1 MAQPKKR
8 KLVDGVAA
16 VVGSE
21 VVLISDVQ
29 TQYDVAQRQG
39 YGVELTECLVFSEML
54 LQKLMLHQAEVDSIY
69 VDDSMVDDN
78 LDRRFAQLEQQL
90 GGQRAVERF
99 YDKSYVEMK
108 EEMRP
113 LLKNQLIAEKM
124 RGQIVQDINVTPG
137 EVQTYFDKIPSDSLP
152 LINTMVEVAQI
163 VKFPEISREAEEEA
177 IEKLKELK
185 SRIESGMSFR
195 SMAVLYSED
204 PGSSKE
210 GGVYKG
216 IKRGQFVKEFE
227 AVAFNL
233 KRGEISDPFK
243 TEYGYH
249 IVQLIQK
256 KGQELD
262 LQHIL
267 IKPKFT
273 QENLAE
279 AKNFLDSL
287 RVSITSEAMSFEEA
301 AREFSEDDG
310 TKFNGGILVNMQTGD
325 TKWEVSMLD
334 RQLFAAINVLKEGEI
349 SKPQFMRTPDQKE
362 GFRLVLLR
370 KRSEPHKANMH
381 DDYQFIKIRAQQ
393 QKQQNVMEEWIDQR
407 IEETYI
413 KITPNLF
420 DCELQQRWQEM
431 VN

>member
-1 MAQPKKR
+1 MAQPKK
-8 KLVDGVAA
+8 KTLVDGIAA

-21 VVLISDVQ
+21 VVLISDIEV
-29 TQYDVAQRQG
+29 QYDAAQRQN
-39 YGVELTECLVFSEML
+39 YGVELDECMVFGEML
-54 LQKLMLHQAEVDSIY
+54 LQKLMLHQAEIDSVM
-69 VDDSMVDDN
+69 VDDSEVDMN

-99 YDKSYVEMK
+99 YEKSYVEMK
-108 EEMRP
+108 EEMRS
-113 LLKNQLIAEKM
+113 LMKNQLIAERM
-124 RGQIVQDINVTPG
+124 RGQIVQDIDVTPG
-137 EVQTYFDKIPSDSLP
+137 EVQSFFDGIPTDSLP
-152 LINTMVEVAQI
+152 LINTEVEVAQI

-177 IEKLKELK
+177 IKKLKDLK

-210 GGVYKG
+210 GGKYTG

-249 IVQLIQK
+249 IVQLIEK

-273 QENLAE
+273 QEDLAE

-287 RVSITSEAMSFEEA
+287 RVSITSGAMSFEEA

-310 TKFNGGILVNMQTGD
+310 TKFNGGILVNLNTGD

-349 SKPQFMRTPDQKE
+349 SKPQFMRTQDQKE

-370 KRSEPHKANMH
+370 KRTEPHKANMH
-381 DDYQFIKIRAQQ
+381 DDYQFIKVRAQQ
-393 QKQQNVMEEWIDQR
+393 TKQQKALEDWVENKID
-407 IEETYI
+407 ETYI
-413 KITPNLF
+413 KISPNLF
-420 DCELQQRWQEM
+420 DCELQAIWQKM
-431 VN
+431 VK

>member
-1 MAQPKKR
+1 
-8 KLVDGVAA
+8 
-16 VVGSE
+16 
-21 VVLISDVQ
+21 
-29 TQYDVAQRQG
+29 
-39 YGVELTECLVFSEML
+39 
-54 LQKLMLHQAEVDSIY
+54 
-69 VDDSMVDDN
+69 
-78 LDRRFAQLEQQL
+78 
-90 GGQRAVERF
+90 
-99 YDKSYVEMK
+99 
-108 EEMRP
+108 
-113 LLKNQLIAEKM
+113 
-124 RGQIVQDINVTPG
+124 
-137 EVQTYFDKIPSDSLP
+137 
-152 LINTMVEVAQI
+152 
-163 VKFPEISREAEEEA
+163 
-177 IEKLKELK
+177 LKELK
-185 SRIESGMSFR
+185 GRIEDGMSFR

-249 IVQLIQK
+249 IVQLIEK

-273 QENLAE
+273 QADLTES
-279 AKNFLDSL
+279 KNFLDSL
-287 RVSITSEAMSFEEA
+287 RVSITGGAMSFEEA

-310 TKFNGGILVNMQTGD
+310 TKFNGGILVNLNTGD
-325 TKWEVSMLD
+325 TKWEVSGLE
-334 RQLFAAINVLKEGEI
+334 RQLFAAINVLEESEI
-349 SKPQFMRTPDQKE
+349 SKPQFMRTQDQKE

-381 DDYQFIKIRAQQ
+381 DDYQFIKVRAQQ
-393 QKQQNVMEEWIDQR
+393 NKQQKVMEEWVENKID
-407 IEETYI
+407 ETYI
-413 KITPNLF
+413 KISPDLF
-420 DCELQQRWQEM
+420 ECELDPIWQKM